1 MTAEQEL
8 TELLSTY
15 GLEADSDC
23 EKMFLSF
30 LSILEKWNRRI
41 NLVSSTS
48 WRILGPLFEEGLWAS
63 QFYPQKPTY
72 HLDIGSGAGFPA
84 LPLRIMNPRMQL
96 QMVESR
102 TRRAVFLES
111 AAAALGLTE
120 TSVSCRTLQELLRDN
135 SVPGGW
141 DHVSWKAVRIDR
153 ECLRLLVERATAH
166 TSFWVF
172 HGEGLPIEGGSADLP
187 LRLTS
192 RHKAPCKSSWYL
204 SIFKSLS
211 AK

>member
-1 MTAEQEL
+1 MTVEQEL
-8 TELLSTY
+8 TRLLATY
-15 GLEADSDC
+15 AVETGLDC
-23 EKMFLSF
+23 KKTLLSF
-30 LSILEKWNRRI
+30 LNLLEKWNRRV

-48 WRILGPLFEEGLWAS
+48 WSILGPLFEEGLWAS
-63 QFYPQKPTY
+63 RFYPQKPTY

-84 LPLRIMNPRMQL
+84 LPLRILNPLMQL

-102 TRRAVFLES
+102 TKRAVFLET
-111 AAAALGLTE
+111 AVTALGLTE
-120 TSVSCRTLQELLRDN
+120 VRVSCHTLQELLCDT

-153 ECLRLLVERATAH
+153 KCLELLIKRTAAR

-172 HGEGLPIEGGSADLP
+172 HGEELPIEGGDSDLP

-204 SIFKSLS
+204 SIFKNLS